1 MSIYLCSDLH
11 GQYDLYMKMLDDI
24 RFSQDDHLYILGDII
39 DRGPKSIE
47 ILRDVMK
54 RDNVTCLI
62 GNHEMMML
70 DHLNRNRERGSYWT
84 MSANGGTVTKR
95 GFNKLPD
102 QEKTCII
109 DYLNNLYLQIEM
121 EMNGK
126 KFLLSHSSF
135 LVDLGT
141 VRWRDLDEKIVFNTV
156 WNSPWRFY
164 EHVPLQKYR
173 EDGRFHVIGHV
184 PTVYID
190 DRDWPEG
197 RMPAMPSAYVDH
209 ANCVVNIDLGCARMA
224 RLSRNTGLALCCMN
238 LDSFASGNEEQAF
251 QYYR

>member
-1 MSIYLCSDLH
+1 MSTYLCSDLH
-11 GQYDLYMKMLDDI
+11 GQYDLYIKMLDDI

-47 ILRDVMK
+47 ILQDVMN

-70 DHLNRNRERGSYWT
+70 DYLNRNRERGSFWT
-84 MSANGGTVTKR
+84 LSNNGGTVTKR

-109 DYLNNLYLQIEM
+109 DYLNNLYLQIEI

-135 LVDLGT
+135 LEDMGT
-141 VRWRDLDEKIVFNTV
+141 VRWRDLDDKIVFNTV
-156 WNSPWRFY
+156 WNSPWRFF
-164 EHVPLQKYR
+164 EHIPLQKYK
-173 EDGRFHVIGHV
+173 EDGRIHVIGHV

-190 DRDWPEG
+190 DRNWPKG
-197 RMPAMPSAYVDH
+197 RMSAMPSAYVDH
-209 ANCVVNIDLGCARMA
+209 ANRIVNIDLGCARMA

-238 LDSFASGNEEQAF
+238 LESFAAGDEKQAF
-251 QYYR
+251 RYYR